1 LTDMP
6 IRRKGE
12 LGKVFTDGEVIIRQ
26 GDVGDRMYVVQT
38 GNVEVVLE
46 ADGEE
51 RRLSSLQAGDF
62 FGEMALFDKVVRS
75 ASVRALGEARV
86 LTIDKRTLLKRI
98 SEDPLLAFNLLRSM
112 STRVR
117 ELNDQVSA
125 AGNRIP

>member
-1 LTDMP
+1 MP